1 MKGDSTS
8 GVTKILGD
16 NDWEIMKYILARA
29 VYMFTDI
36 LVTALVVR
44 ALMSWFVRD
53 AYSPLGKVYGALIRF
68 TEPIVEPFRK
78 FLSRFNT
85 GMVDFSLLL
94 AMIAIEL
101 VSNIIIRL
109 ILLLL

>member
-1 MKGDSTS
+1 
-8 GVTKILGD
+8 
-16 NDWEIMKYILARA
+16 MKYILARA

>member
-1 MKGDSTS
+1 MK
-8 GVTKILGD
+8 L
-16 NDWEIMKYILARA
+16 ILARA
-29 VYMFTDI
+29 VYMFADI

-101 VSNIIIRL
+101 ASNIIIRL
-109 ILLLL
+109 ILLL

>member
-1 MKGDSTS
+1 
-8 GVTKILGD
+8 
-16 NDWEIMKYILARA
+16 
-29 VYMFTDI
+29 MFTDI

-68 TEPIVEPFRK
+68 TEPILEPFRK

>member
-1 MKGDSTS
+1 
-8 GVTKILGD
+8 
-16 NDWEIMKYILARA
+16 
-29 VYMFTDI
+29 MFTDI

>member
-1 MKGDSTS
+1 
-8 GVTKILGD
+8 
-16 NDWEIMKYILARA
+16 MKYILARA

-68 TEPIVEPFRK
+68 TEPILEPFRK

>member
-1 MKGDSTS
+1 
-8 GVTKILGD
+8 
-16 NDWEIMKYILARA
+16 
-29 VYMFTDI
+29 MFTDI

-101 VSNIIIRL
+101 ISNIIIRL